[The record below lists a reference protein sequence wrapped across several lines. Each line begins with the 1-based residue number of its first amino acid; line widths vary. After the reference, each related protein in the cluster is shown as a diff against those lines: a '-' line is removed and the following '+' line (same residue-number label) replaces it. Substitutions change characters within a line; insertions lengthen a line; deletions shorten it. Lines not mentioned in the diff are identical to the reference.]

1 MIDSFPLPC
10 LGDCAAQYAGGA
22 AQQTGDTSSWHTGGI
37 TCLLLLL
44 HHADHTGHT
53 GDVGDV
59 VDTCDT
65 GDDGDNGDSG
75 DSRLDRAASF

>member
-1 MIDSFPLPC
+1 MCIILKYKIIFDWFISSAC
-10 LGDCAAQYAGGA
+10 LGYCAAQYAGGA

-44 HHADHTGHT
+44 HHADHTGVT
-53 GDVGDV
+53 GD
-59 VDTCDT
+59 T
-65 GDDGDNGDSG
+65 GDSG